1 MAKDDEVLAEND
13 IVKFVSDSRNVDK
26 IHNIFNI
33 LKIRNTFEVSD
44 FMQQLLQLVVLG
56 GSCFQKNTIDT
67 LQKGITCQAMT
78 VRQQGWQSGKVKLV
92 VNLVFV
98 PDEPAKIEEQFCAS
112 ETTEIP
118 SPLDEIRK
126 QVEG

>member
-1 MAKDDEVLAEND
+1 MVKDAEILSGND
-13 IVKFVSDSRNVDK
+13 IVKFGSDSSYADK
-26 IHNIFNI
+26 IQNIFNV
-33 LKIRNTFEVSD
+33 LKMRNTFEVSD
-44 FMQQLLQLVVLG
+44 FAQQLLKVVFL
-56 GSCFQKNTIDT
+56 SSSYFQRDSVD
-67 LQKGITCQAMT
+67 LFQEGIPCEAMT
-78 VRQQGWQSGKVKLV
+78 VRKQGWQSGKVKLV